1 MLSDSGHYLILSSPF
16 FGVNQCS
23 APRPNTMS
31 HLLYWCSPQFLM
43 SLVIETSD
51 YHMKTQ
57 VEVGYQ
63 IEGFCLWARSS
74 MGPHKVNLKHLQYPG
89 RRNFLYFIIMARVGK
104 WSIFSLM
111 LESTTT
117 NLMPCL
123 FGVFHTLRGLS
134 KPQTTSNIISNY
146 WCSLKCPMSLNIT
159 LGATNTSSSE

>member
-1 MLSDSGHYLILSSPF
+1 MLSDSGHFLIERSPIL
-16 FGVNQCS
+16 GENQGS
-23 APRPNTMS
+23 APRPQTMS

-111 LESTTT
+111 LASTTT
-117 NLMPCL
+117 NPVSCP

-134 KPQTTSNIISNY
+134 RHQTTSHVIELY
-146 WCSLKCPMSLNIT
+146 WCSQKFPMSLNIIT
-159 LGATNTSSSE
+159 WSHQYQL